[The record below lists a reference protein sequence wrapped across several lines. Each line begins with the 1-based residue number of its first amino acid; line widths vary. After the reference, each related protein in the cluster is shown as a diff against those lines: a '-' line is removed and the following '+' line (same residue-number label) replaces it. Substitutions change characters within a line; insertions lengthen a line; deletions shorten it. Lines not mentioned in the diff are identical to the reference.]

1 MRQGPAASW
10 RVDVPGFEEL
20 GAVAFTTTREA
31 GSFSA
36 ASDEP
41 ARAFLERWD
50 SLRRSLGPLGHR
62 FTTASQVHGARVV
75 HHQPG
80 WEGWLRCD
88 GADGHIDGVEPVAMA
103 VTIADCTPVFMAH
116 PNGRTGILHAGW
128 RGAAARIEEA
138 GVRAMELA
146 GAPADELHV
155 HLGPSICGTCYE
167 VGPEVHEALTGER
180 VSTPRPIDV
189 RGVLHD
195 RLKALGVRN
204 VTVSELCTL
213 CDCDLF
219 FSHRGGDAGRQV
231 AVIGR
236 TRGLGTGSRGFGAEN
251 GSQG

>member
-1 MRQGPAASW
+1 M
-10 RVDVPGFEEL
+10 
-20 GAVAFTTTREA
+20 VAFTTTREA
-31 GSFSA
+31 GSFSS

-62 FTTASQVHGARVV
+62 FATASQVHGSRILR
-75 HHQPG
+75 HRPG
-80 WEGWLRCD
+80 WEGWLRSQ
-88 GADGHIDGVEPVAMA
+88 GADGHIDGEEPVAMA

-116 PNGRTGILHAGW
+116 PRGPTAILHAGW
-128 RGAAARIEEA
+128 RGVAARIEEA

-146 GAPADELHV
+146 GAPAAELHV
-155 HLGPSICGTCYE
+155 HLGPSICGRCYE

-189 RGVLHD
+189 RGVLHE

-204 VTVSELCTL
+204 VTVSDLCTL
-213 CDCDLF
+213 CDRALF

-236 TRGLGTGSRGFGAEN
+236 AERRGY
-251 GSQG
+251 